1 MHALNSLK
9 ITAPVNTRPIQPV
22 NLSVPPSPIPHG
34 QFINNAPHSLASTGQ
49 ESNIPNPMFGLPS
62 FASTSTKV
70 NGENVDG
77 EYEPMDWE
85 PSPCINRLSRSR
97 PPGLDGDDEYDTTPR
112 KNNWDTFAVNKQRM
126 FPGKSEHD
134 ETGLESLIAGWG
146 IGNPNGHGHY
156 NHHDGNAQHGPG
168 SPFGTGAPAL
178 QPRQAAQLS
187 PSKMAIGELLVRVT
201 SCIMV
206 VARISVL
213 GAYLV
218 GIRNLSPNTIEMVD
232 KVLSG
237 IEVGTIVMSAIT
249 LPRTYPSP
257 RIAILAGD
265 FILHMVCAVFQQQA
279 GPLANLP
286 REPWM
291 MGMTWGQWALLS
303 ATRVL
308 L

>member
-1 MHALNSLK
+1 
-9 ITAPVNTRPIQPV
+9 
-22 NLSVPPSPIPHG
+22 
-34 QFINNAPHSLASTGQ
+34 
-49 ESNIPNPMFGLPS
+49 MFGLPS

-85 PSPCINRLSRSR
+85 PSPSINRLSRSR
-97 PPGLDGDDEYDTTPR
+97 PPGLDGEDEYDTTPR
-112 KNNWDTFAVNKQRM
+112 KNDWDTFAVNKQRM
-126 FPGKSEHD
+126 FPGRSEHD
-134 ETGLESLIAGWG
+134 ETGLESLIADWG
-146 IGNPNGHGHY
+146 IGNPNGHGHNNNHNNY
-156 NHHDGNAQHGPG
+156 NNHNNVNAQRGQG
-168 SPFGTGAPAL
+168 SPFGRGAPAL

-187 PSKMAIGELLVRVT
+187 PSKVAIGELLVRVT
-201 SCIMV
+201 SCILV
-206 VARISVL
+206 IARIAAL
-213 GAYLV
+213 GAYLS
-218 GIRNLSPNTIEMVD
+218 GIRNLSPNTIDTVD

-265 FILHMVCAVFQQQA
+265 FILHMVYAVFQQQA
-279 GPLANLP
+279 GPLVNLP